1 MRQIAVAP
9 PSSDRR
15 GWPAWVRAGIM
26 VIALG
31 ATGVSLFAPAP
42 APILARPV
50 SPIVI
55 PPLVSGWAGGGV
67 ASPSLLCPPGGQ
79 PGQCLATP
87 YGTVFTRTPAQAAP
101 QHNSASL
108 WLRPLRAGQWHSTAV
123 PLRLARLGTPGSAS
137 PHISLVGASGPWVVA
152 NAVGPGGTVSVDA
165 VNMSGGRVI
174 PLTTVPASVLG
185 PETVGSGMVLVDNGS
200 YVEVFTLPAGQDP
213 SPTVRTFP
221 EEDRTNLMQSLVQG
235 FLAPEVSLPG
245 LPAAPGARDARLV
258 PYEVGTWTLPFRAP
272 RGWVVVPPHDSGTV
286 TSVALVNPRHP
297 GEWVAIRTD
306 VNLTLT
312 GSLEGAGRAA
322 GMGLPTGRGAHIAWL
337 SDRTIAFSTPSGPN
351 VVNGVI
357 YPSALGGVT
366 ELEVSLPANEKALAT
381 AILDSPGLPY

>member
-1 MRQIAVAP
+1 
-9 PSSDRR
+9 
-15 GWPAWVRAGIM
+15 
-26 VIALG
+26 
-31 ATGVSLFAPAP
+31 
-42 APILARPV
+42 
-50 SPIVI
+50 
-55 PPLVSGWAGGGV
+55 
-67 ASPSLLCPPGGQ
+67 
-79 PGQCLATP
+79 
-87 YGTVFTRTPAQAAP
+87 
-101 QHNSASL
+101 
-108 WLRPLRAGQWHSTAV
+108 
-123 PLRLARLGTPGSAS
+123 
-137 PHISLVGASGPWVVA
+137 VVA